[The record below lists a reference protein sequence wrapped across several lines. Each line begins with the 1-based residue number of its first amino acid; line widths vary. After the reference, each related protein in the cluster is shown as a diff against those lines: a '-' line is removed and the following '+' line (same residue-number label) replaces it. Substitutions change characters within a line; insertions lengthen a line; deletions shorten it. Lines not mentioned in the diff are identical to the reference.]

1 MRAMNS
7 FMSRLK
13 PISIGSAM
21 ADLALLLLVFF
32 MASTSTEPPRGVEVD
47 LPRARTQG
55 AEQESIYVTVS
66 KQGDL
71 YVDGRRVTIQE
82 LHDHLAMRQTEK
94 DKIVS
99 VTADRNLDYRV
110 VADVLSALRSQDFLN
125 IVFMSESRKETGPR
139 P

>member
-1 MRAMNS
+1 MNS

-32 MASTSTEPPRGVEVD
+32 MASTSTEPPRGVEVE

-125 IVFMSESRKETGPR
+125 IVFMSESRKDTGPR

>member
-13 PISIGSAM
+13 PIAIGSAM

-47 LPRARTQG
+47 LPRAVTQG

-66 KQGDL
+66 RQGDL
-71 YVDGRRVTIQE
+71 YVDGRKVTLQD
-82 LHDHLAMRQTEK
+82 LNDHLAMRQTEK

-110 VADVLSALRSQDFLN
+110 VADVLATLRNQDFLN
-125 IVFMSESRKETGPR
+125 IVFMSESRKDTGPR

>member
-1 MRAMNS
+1 MNS